1 MIDEIG
7 NTKGL
12 FTLIACFPYLVS
24 LYSKKISL
32 FLQCT
37 VLCAK
42 TPDSLEVNLSFLF
55 CRKEL

>member
-24 LYSKKISL
+24 LYSKKKIFISTVH
-32 FLQCT
+32 CT
-37 VLCAK
+37 VRE
-42 TPDSLEVNLSFLF
+42 TSDSLEVNLSFLF